1 MENYDKMFDYTDYLC
16 YILYLMTQNKIDYL
30 SDNYWEKL
38 ANQSLVRFFILR
50 ALKDKD
56 LHGYLLIK
64 GIRELSRDFCSP
76 SESTLY
82 PALNQFLKAGLIVQA
97 NPSSKD
103 KKTYRITPKGKEAFK
118 VAAKTWNR
126 ILPTLNRRTIL

>member
-1 MENYDKMFDYTDYLC
+1 MPFEYPPQLC
-16 YILYLMTQNKIDYL
+16 YILYPMAEQKIDYL
-30 SDNYWEKL
+30 QEDYWSKL

-56 LHGYLLIK
+56 LHGYLLIRE
-64 GIRELSRDFCSP
+64 IRELSRDFCSP

-82 PALNQFLKAGLIVQA
+82 PALNQFLKAGLIALA

-103 KKTYRITPKGKEAFK
+103 KKTYRLTQKGKDAFK
-118 VAAKTWNR
+118 TAAKTWNR

>member
-1 MENYDKMFDYTDYLC
+1 MA
-16 YILYLMTQNKIDYL
+16 QSKIDYL
-30 SDNYWEKL
+30 SENYWEKL

-56 LHGYLLIK
+56 LHGYMLIK
-64 GIRELSRDFCSP
+64 EIRELSYDFCSP

-97 NPSSKD
+97 NPSSNDRKI
-103 KKTYRITPKGKEAFK
+103 YRLTPKGKEAFK
-118 VAAKTWNR
+118 IAAKTWNR
-126 ILPTLNRRTIL
+126 ILPILSRSTIL